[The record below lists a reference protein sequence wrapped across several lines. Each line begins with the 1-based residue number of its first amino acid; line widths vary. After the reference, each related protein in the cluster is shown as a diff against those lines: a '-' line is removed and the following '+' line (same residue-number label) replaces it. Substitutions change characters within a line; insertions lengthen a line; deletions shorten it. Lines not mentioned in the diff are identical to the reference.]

1 MGKRFW
7 LTELL
12 NNEILPSIA
21 QLNDTGAG
29 KAQCQQLAAQ
39 LRDQWVEHGQ
49 TALKQQQSLMDQ
61 TRRAIKDKF
70 GETHF
75 SLDTIK
81 FTTEEYTR
89 LNDEK
94 QRSVAERNE
103 DVKAIEHPDGI
114 VAEAVRLLDSPQWA
128 EIAAGLAVLTGRR
141 SSELLSTAQF
151 EPKTRW
157 SVVFTGALKRKG
169 EVQTLSFEIPTLTT
183 AEKVCRALAKI
194 RQQLPDAQSLSAEQV
209 NARYGQAVAD
219 SCDRHFEGLVPTR
232 SGGNLYTHLFRAVY
246 ATISTFWYCPPKVDP
261 VEFRA
266 AIQGHYAVLDEANP
280 ELRRSLAASR
290 HYADFEIA
298 DKVVAQYGGK
308 RKGIKLGV
316 GGVQAIEAFENSMNE
331 DQPTEMQR
339 KHRSSLRIW
348 REDHD
353 ALTAILEH
361 FEGKTQPDKV
371 AAWIEWSKKTL
382 AAGAGSTMNTLNLPE
397 VEPALTDTDEVIEN
411 QTLNDQAIKNQ
422 EIEDQSES
430 IEAEPIQPKPIQF
443 SQPVAESLNSPTPA
457 GLESKI
463 DGLVEVMTQ
472 FVQLQMAQR
481 QPQAVQPV
489 PVTPSPTSSLAKPTS
504 TKTTPVQQA
513 PVKPSATE
521 QGGSEEAP
529 KRRYKTGADEATIN
543 AAINAIM
550 AHNNAQELHDLKWAI
565 TINTLKAFS
574 KNQRVIERILGKGKD
589 NPDIERIVGERE
601 QEIEQ
606 HHQQHQIGAGHNNR
620 HKRKRKIGDVIQWS

>member
-1 MGKRFW
+1 
-7 LTELL
+7 
-12 NNEILPSIA
+12 
-21 QLNDTGAG
+21 
-29 KAQCQQLAAQ
+29 
-39 LRDQWVEHGQ
+39 
-49 TALKQQQSLMDQ
+49 
-61 TRRAIKDKF
+61 
-70 GETHF
+70 
-75 SLDTIK
+75 
-81 FTTEEYTR
+81 
-89 LNDEK
+89 
-94 QRSVAERNE
+94 
-103 DVKAIEHPDGI
+103 
-114 VAEAVRLLDSPQWA
+114 
-128 EIAAGLAVLTGRR
+128 
-141 SSELLSTAQF
+141 
-151 EPKTRW
+151 
-157 SVVFTGALKRKG
+157 
-169 EVQTLSFEIPTLTT
+169 
-183 AEKVCRALAKI
+183 
-194 RQQLPDAQSLSAEQV
+194 
-209 NARYGQAVAD
+209 
-219 SCDRHFEGLVPTR
+219 
-232 SGGNLYTHLFRAVY
+232 
-246 ATISTFWYCPPKVDP
+246 
-261 VEFRA
+261 
-266 AIQGHYAVLDEANP
+266 
-280 ELRRSLAASR
+280 
-290 HYADFEIA
+290 
-298 DKVVAQYGGK
+298 
-308 RKGIKLGV
+308 
-316 GGVQAIEAFENSMNE
+316 
-331 DQPTEMQR
+331 
-339 KHRSSLRIW
+339 
-348 REDHD
+348 
-353 ALTAILEH
+353 
-361 FEGKTQPDKV
+361 
-371 AAWIEWSKKTL
+371 
-382 AAGAGSTMNTLNLPE
+382 MNTLNLPE